1 MRVGYF
7 GPRGTFTE
15 EALRASAPEGV
26 EAVPLPSI
34 YATVSAVQAG
44 EVQRGVVPIENA
56 MEGSVDA
63 TLDALAVETED
74 VVIVGEVILPI
85 SHCLIAREPV
95 ALEDIAVVAS
105 HPQANAQCARFLRER
120 LPGARVL
127 AAPSTSDA
135 VRMVAENGEPGWAAI
150 GNRLAA
156 ELYGCVVLL
165 DGVQDLAD
173 NVTRFVW
180 LARGDDV
187 EGAGGASPGAP
198 AFPGAPASP
207 ADWKTSI
214 VFWGSGDESPGWLVR
229 CLSELAFRGIN
240 LTRIESRPRR
250 MGLGHYMFFIDLVG
264 HAERAPVDE
273 GLAALRTHCEG
284 LRTLGTYPA
293 AIAPDGARRAD
304 R

>member
-15 EALRASAPEGV
+15 EALRASAPDGV

-44 EVQRGVVPIENA
+44 DVRRGVVPIENA

-63 TLDALAVETED
+63 TLDALAVETEG

-85 SHCLIAREPV
+85 SHCLIAREDIEL
-95 ALEDIAVVAS
+95 ADIAVVAS

-127 AAPSTSDA
+127 AAASTSDA

-156 ELYGCVVLL
+156 ELYGCRVLL
-165 DGVQDLAD
+165 EGVQDLAD

-180 LARGDDV
+180 LARADDAD
-187 EGAGGASPGAP
+187 GAGARAAAP
-198 AFPGAPASP
+198 EDPA
-207 ADWKTSI
+207 AWKTSV

-250 MGLGHYMFFIDLVG
+250 MGLGHYMFFIDLQG

-273 GLAALRTHCEG
+273 GLAALRAHCEG

-293 AIAPDGARRAD
+293 AVAPDGARRVD